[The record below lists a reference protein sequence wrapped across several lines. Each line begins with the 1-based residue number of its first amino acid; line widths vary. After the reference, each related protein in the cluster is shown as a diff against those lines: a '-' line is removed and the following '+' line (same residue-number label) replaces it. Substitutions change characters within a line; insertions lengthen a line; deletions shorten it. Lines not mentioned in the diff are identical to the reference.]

1 MSWLFGK
8 KKKKKEEKPKV
19 DINATKENLDK
30 QIEFN
35 SMKVK
40 KYEKLIDDMKQEAKQ
55 ALAKKDKKKAI
66 MLMKKK
72 KMYEA
77 ENSKLD
83 GMILMLEQ
91 QKLSMEAQMN
101 NKNVF
106 DAMEQGANAVEEL
119 AKEADIDKFDEIRE
133 KHEEMEDRN
142 REINDFFT
150 SYAEEQT
157 DDWEDE
163 LAELEA
169 EMAEEELGDDNI
181 YDKPITGGG
190 SKITS
195 KAEQLNKEEED
206 LLAELN

>member
-157 DDWEDE
+157 DD
-163 LAELEA
+163 
-169 EMAEEELGDDNI
+169 
-181 YDKPITGGG
+181 
-190 SKITS
+190 
-195 KAEQLNKEEED
+195 
-206 LLAELN
+206 